1 MEKILI
7 DEQELNEK
15 FVERVEAM
23 NEKLYKNLCTI
34 HQRYGINRNAYVG
47 GIMTVICSKSMSF
60 ETNLNNLLAIF
71 QNNFNE
77 SAFFQCRYIKLTE
90 TLRKVEAFLREM
102 GLDKDFRKFK
112 DEKEAVIG
120 PLQIEK

>member
-15 FVERVEAM
+15 FVEQIKAM
-23 NEKLYKNLCTI
+23 NARLSEGMQKI
-34 HQRYGINRNAYVG
+34 HQRHGINRNAYAG
-47 GIMTVICSKSMSF
+47 GIMPVPCGKEMSL